1 MPYLYLYKTS
11 TTVVWFVS
19 KANRLTP
26 ILGTDNEDRVA
37 DIIFVHGLGGDYLST
52 WHPKSK
58 EEANDSWLMWIGQDF
73 QDMGIWSISYNIEPF
88 KWRGN
93 TMPLADTAINIVD
106 LLDENSIGERP
117 IFFITHSMGG
127 LVVKQ
132 LLRHAHDYGNTSW
145 KKIVDQTKGIVYLST
160 PHSGS
165 DIACWI
171 EHIGN
176 FIGTSVSVDE
186 LKANDSR
193 LLELN
198 EVYRNHD
205 VLSAIPIKV
214 YCETEPTYGAIVVD
228 KTSANP
234 GIAGVTPVPLLKNH
248 STIAKPSSPED
259 RPYKGVKKFIR
270 ENFNNYPILP
280 KLENSFRPVM
290 SLENSNH
297 LKKKI

>member
-1 MPYLYLYKTS
+1 MNKINKL
-11 TTVVWFVS
+11 V
-19 KANRLTP
+19 P
-26 ILGTDNEDRVA
+26 ILGTSNTDRVA
-37 DIIFVHGLGGDYLST
+37 DLIFVHGLGGDYLST
-52 WHPKSK
+52 WHPKGKK
-58 EEANDSWLMWIGQDF
+58 EVNNSWLTWLGQDF
-73 QDMGIWSISYNIEPF
+73 EDLGIWSVSYNIEPL

-106 LLDENSIGERP
+106 LLDEHSIGERP
-117 IFFITHSMGG
+117 VFFVTHSMGG

-132 LLRHAHDYGNTSW
+132 LLRHANDFGNRSW
-145 KKIVDQTKGIVYLST
+145 KKIVDRTRGIVYLST

-171 EHIGN
+171 GHIGN
-176 FIGTSVSVDE
+176 FVGTSVSVDE

-214 YCETEPTYGAIVVD
+214 YCEAYPTNNVIVVD

-234 GIAGVTPVPLLKNH
+234 GIAGVTPVPLFKDH
-248 STIAKPSSPED
+248 STIAKPNSPED
-259 RPYKGVKKFIR
+259 RPYKGVKKFIQ
-270 ENFNNYPILP
+270 ENLNNCSTLP
-280 KLENSFRPVM
+280 RLENSSRAEIF
-290 SLENSNH
+290 LNSSNIQ
-297 LKKKI
+297 KKKI

>member
-1 MPYLYLYKTS
+1 MHTVSLK
-11 TTVVWFVS
+11 VVWLV
-19 KANRLTP
+19 KKINKLAP
-26 ILGTDNEDRVA
+26 IIGTNNEERVA

-52 WHPKSK
+52 WHPKGK
-58 EEANDSWLMWIGQDF
+58 EEANDSWLTWIGQDF
-73 QDMGIWSISYNIEPF
+73 KDMGIWSISYNIEPL

-171 EHIGN
+171 KYIGN

-198 EVYRNHD
+198 EVYRNHE
-205 VLSAIPIKV
+205 VLSQIPIKV
-214 YCETEPTYGAIVVD
+214 YCETEPTHGVMVVD

-234 GIAGVTPVPLLKNH
+234 GIAKVTPVPLLKDH
-248 STIAKPSSPED
+248 STIAKPNSPED

-270 ENFNNYPILP
+270 ENFNNCPVLP
-280 KLENSFRPVM
+280 RLENSHKPIM
-290 SLENSNH
+290 SLENSNY